1 MFGSIGITEIIIM
14 AGIGL
19 VVMGPE
25 KFPDFARTVARMVR
39 DVRGYVADAQRD
51 LEREMRPVKKELDA
65 LSKID
70 PETYIDQLAKSAM
83 GDDEADNEED
93 KDDDS
98 YNPEPE
104 GPIVDGTQ
112 QYGESESSSEDQAT
126 EDSSAGDTS
135 GESTEQTGRMPGAP
149 DDEELYRD

>member
-25 KFPDFARTVARMVR
+25 KFPDFARTVARMIR

-51 LEREMRPVKKELDA
+51 LEREMRPVKKELDE

-83 GDDEADNEED
+83 GEEEEED
-93 KDDDS
+93 A

-104 GPIVDGTQ
+104 GPVADGAPY
-112 QYGESESSSEDQAT
+112 YGES
-126 EDSSAGDTS
+126 G
-135 GESTEQTGRMPGAP
+135 GESEEQANEEASSGDAAAESANPAEDIPEAP
-149 DDEELYRD
+149 DGTELYRD